1 MARSAEAQK
10 KEEDLRERFNRFL
23 DDILTAGPKF
33 SMTQIQAYADAGEQ
47 ARQHRMREARPV
59 VMEAETATGRVV
71 PRRGEME
78 IPAQMTRSAIE
89 GALDLAERLELAA
102 NARELD
108 IGGWVRAGRG

>member
-10 KEEDLRERFNRFL
+10 KEEENLRERFNRFL
-23 DDILTAGPKF
+23 DNILTAGPKF
-33 SMTQIQAYADAGEQ
+33 SMAQIQAYADAAEQ

-59 VMEAETATGRVV
+59 VMGAETGRVV